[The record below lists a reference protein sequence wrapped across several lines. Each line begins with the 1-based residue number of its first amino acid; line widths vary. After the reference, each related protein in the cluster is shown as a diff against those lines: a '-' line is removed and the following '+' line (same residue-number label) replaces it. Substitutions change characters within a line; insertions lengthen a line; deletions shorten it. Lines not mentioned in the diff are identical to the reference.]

1 MVCISARRVTPGQV
15 GSLGLLV
22 LLLLGILSGC
32 SPSLGFKGF
41 GVQQRTASAR
51 ELYREPSFRRE
62 NMEREGV
69 TCLVARLS
77 FGHETYGHALVQGL
91 AETMQ
96 ANLSGK
102 GLVHPNLAANRINEA
117 GLAEDYATMLTAYD
131 KTNILYRD
139 TLRKV
144 GEVVGVRYFAMPVL
158 VNFQEDQ
165 STRINALGFRAA
177 KTASATARFQLQI
190 WDAQS
195 GRIVWEGLSDLTVAE
210 DQIRERPV
218 QFEEVIRAT
227 WENLLQKIPSDT
239 LSRPQAEGPA

>member
-1 MVCISARRVTPGQV
+1 
-15 GSLGLLV
+15 
-22 LLLLGILSGC
+22 
-32 SPSLGFKGF
+32 
-41 GVQQRTASAR
+41 
-51 ELYREPSFRRE
+51 
-62 NMEREGV
+62 
-69 TCLVARLS
+69 
-77 FGHETYGHALVQGL
+77 
-91 AETMQ
+91 
-96 ANLSGK
+96 
-102 GLVHPNLAANRINEA
+102 
-117 GLAEDYATMLTAYD
+117 MLTAYD

-144 GEVVGVRYFAMPVL
+144 GEAVGVRYLAMPVL

-227 WENLLQKIPSDT
+227 WENLIKKIPSDST
-239 LSRPQAEGPA
+239 APAQAEGPA